1 MLHEIFEA
9 SADASPDAVV
19 VICGR
24 EETTYGEPE
33 AQANRMAR
41 HLRRCGVR
49 RGARVGL
56 LLPRSA
62 GAYAALLGIL
72 KAGAAYVHTT
82 GFLEWDLVEIDDDVA
97 LNEDCIL
104 QTHLFEDRVL
114 KAARLRIGDGCEL
127 GACSVVLYDS
137 EMEDGSRL
145 DALSLLMKGERLPSG
160 TAWVGSPASRHQAR
174 DNGSGLGRESPIA
187 GVGGPLLQGD
197 ARKVG

>member
-1 MLHEIFEA
+1 MCEDVVRRGMLHEIFEA
-9 SADASPDAVV
+9 SADASPDAVA

-72 KAGAAYVHTT
+72 KAGAAYVPLDPECPAERIAGILADCAAAALVTT
-82 GFLEWDLVEIDDDVA
+82 AALARGQDV
-97 LNEDCIL
+97 
-104 QTHLFEDRVL
+104 FPR
-114 KAARLRIGDGCEL
+114 RII
-127 GACSVVLYDS
+127 
-137 EMEDGSRL
+137 RL
-145 DALSLLMKGERLPSG
+145 DADQAVLAAESPVRLESCMED
-160 TAWVGSPASRHQAR
+160 ANAR
-174 DNGSGLGRESPIA
+174 DLC
-187 GVGGPLLQGD
+187 
-197 ARKVG
+197 